1 MPWTLNH
8 CNAFAI
14 FGKRQNLWQVRHTV
28 STETLALLGKLSEP
42 AKPTMFDVAVK
53 ILRFLKPTEKL
64 TTEHR
69 YTGEDIK
76 ERIQMR
82 LAQSI
87 GLQMDEA

>member
-1 MPWTLNH
+1 M
-8 CNAFAI
+8 
-14 FGKRQNLWQVRHTV
+14 
-28 STETLALLGKLSEP
+28 LGKLSEP

-53 ILRFLKPTEKL
+53 ILRFLKPTEKIK
-64 TTEHR
+64 TEHR

-87 GLQMDEA
+87 VLQLDEA